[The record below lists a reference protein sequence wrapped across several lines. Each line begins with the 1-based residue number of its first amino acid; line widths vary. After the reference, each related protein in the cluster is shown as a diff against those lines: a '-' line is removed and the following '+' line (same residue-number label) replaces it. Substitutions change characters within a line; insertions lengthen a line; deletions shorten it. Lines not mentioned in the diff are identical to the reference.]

1 MYKLIAFDLDGTLI
15 NRKHTI
21 SRKTIKAI
29 EDAKKQGVFITIATG
44 RFFGSASAIAKKLRV
59 NAPMIANDGAQ
70 IQDVFTG
77 RVVSFTPIKR
87 ETCLKVAGILKNYP
101 SVEVQFFS
109 KNRKIYI
116 GKNFKINQLKKY
128 FRRKRFSIMGFV
140 NYLRDFV
147 LGPVVQVEA
156 IDNIGSMLEDDVA
169 KVVVSGDPSQIQ
181 RLKIQLQEELHDK
194 ITITSAI
201 QNYIDILE
209 KGVSKARG
217 LHILAEELGI
227 KRDEIV
233 AVGDNFNDID
243 MIKYAGLGVAMGNA
257 PEEVKRAARQVI
269 SNNDG
274 DGIAMLIKSIIY
286 EWKTQ
291 DFSGVRKSV

>member
-29 EDAKKQGVFITIATG
+29 EDAKRQGIFVTIATG
-44 RFFGSASAIAKKLRV
+44 RFFGSAVAIAKKLKINV
-59 NAPMIANDGAQ
+59 PLIANDGAQ

-87 ETCLKVAGILKNYP
+87 ETCLKVAEILKNYP
-101 SVEVQFFS
+101 SVEVQFFFR
-109 KNRKIYI
+109 NRKVYI

-128 FRRKRFSIMGFV
+128 FRRKRFNIMGFV

-147 LGPVVQVEA
+147 LGPVVQVET
-156 IDNIGSMLEDDVA
+156 IDDIVTMLEDDVA
-169 KVVVSGDPSQIQ
+169 KIVVSGDPFQIQ
-181 RLKIQLQEELHDK
+181 RLKIQLQEELYDK

-227 KRDEIV
+227 KREEIV

-257 PEEVKRAARQVI
+257 PQEVKQAARKVI

-274 DGIAMLIKSIIY
+274 DGIAVLIKSLIY
-286 EWKTQ
+286 KEKAQ
-291 DFSGVRKSV
+291 HFSGVKKSV